1 MSPTDFEKTSTEKR
15 KEAHKRGLKAE
26 KTAVRWLRMKGYQIL
41 AERYKNAFGEVDI
54 LAKKGNVLAL
64 VEVKARKTYR
74 ECAESITP
82 AKQQRQI
89 KAAKSL
95 LAYPGVYAKFFNS
108 SQVQVRFDVMMI
120 RPWRLPRHMINAFQE
135 N

>member
-1 MSPTDFEKTSTEKR
+1 MSANLHTDKR
-15 KEAHKRGLKAE
+15 KSAYKFGLRAE
-26 KTAVRWLRMKGYQIL
+26 KVAVWLLKIKGYRVI
-41 AERYKNAFGEVDI
+41 AERYQNAFGEVDI
-54 LAKKGNVLAL
+54 LAVKGEVLAF
-64 VEVKARKTYR
+64 VEVKARQSFR

-95 LAYPGVYAKFFNS
+95 LAYPGIYAGHFNS
-108 SQVQVRFDVMMI
+108 ANVQVRFDVMMI
-120 RPWRLPRHMINAFQE
+120 VPWRLPRHMINAFGE